1 MSKGDHS
8 VMSKEMKVGLFFI
21 IGMVILGALTFY
33 AGGFED
39 WIKNRYT
46 LYAFFDR
53 VDGLDKEDIV
63 TLAGVEVGKV
73 TELTVSGNRV
83 KVTLLLD
90 RDTGVSKDSVARIE
104 SESLLGGKYVGIKMG
119 PPGSPPLDDGDVI
132 GTEEAADL
140 TKMIQSLADVGRD
153 IRTMVGNFN
162 ENQNRITAQIE
173 GVLGENRENIRT
185 SFEALAR
192 IVTENEEGIGDIV
205 NSLREAAP
213 QILVA
218 IDSVNEIAK
227 KIESGEGT
235 IGKLVQD
242 ETLYNDM
249 RELSTELKEA
259 STTLTRILGDNEED
273 MREIVVSLREAAP
286 KLEQT
291 MTRID
296 NIAQKIEAGEGTLGK
311 LVQDE
316 TLYKE
321 TTRMVKEA
329 RHAAEDVREQVPI
342 ITFTSVL
349 FGAFQ

>member
-1 MSKGDHS
+1 
-8 VMSKEMKVGLFFI
+8 MSKEMKVGLFFI

-73 TELTVSGNRV
+73 KELTVSGDRV

-90 RDTGVSKDSVARIE
+90 RDTGISKDSVARIE

-119 PPGSPPLDDGDVI
+119 PPGLPPLDDGDVI

-162 ENQNRITAQIE
+162 ENQNKITAQIE

-273 MREIVVSLREAAP
+273 IREIVVSLREAAP